1 MLMIAQALCQT
12 RWQCNSACITTAKLA
27 QELRENQKDL
37 NLINTVRCAGKTTL
51 CKSHLATEA
60 ALNTQLLSEEDTT
73 HLMNVFIDCSRLCS
87 LIVTRALTTDID
99 HYRSTEGLKCEA
111 YMEVPPNLQS
121 F

>member
-51 CKSHLATEA
+51 SPTS
-60 ALNTQLLSEEDTT
+60 QLKL
-73 HLMNVFIDCSRLCS
+73 
-87 LIVTRALTTDID
+87 
-99 HYRSTEGLKCEA
+99 RSTLNCYLKKTRHI
-111 YMEVPPNLQS
+111 
-121 F
+121 